1 MALTLKPGRSKLG
14 RESVTR
20 EGQNHA
26 KSEREEIV
34 HGVTNIPKKKAG
46 ARYFLGSDKKGKVYG

>member
-1 MALTLKPGRSKLG
+1 LG